1 MPITKSAKKAAKQ
14 ALSREERNRGNRT
27 KVKTFVKKV
36 LVLSKT
42 DVNEAKKVLPK
53 AFSVIDTASKK
64 NLMHKNTAARK
75 KSRLARVVAAAEKVE
90 KK

>member
-1 MPITKSAKKAAKQ
+1 MPVTKSAKKAVRQAK
-14 ALSREERNRGNRT
+14 ARTERNKGTQT
-27 KVKTFVKKV
+27 KVKTFMKKV

-42 DVNEAKKVLPK
+42 DVDAAKKILPE
-53 AFSVIDTASKK
+53 AYSVIDTACKK

-75 KSRLARVVAAAEKVE
+75 KSRLARAVAVLE